1 MQNFPHDLN
10 DPEFANLI
18 RLQPNLIKKASYIFA
33 DAFNDNPLFKIL
45 IPDQA
50 ERKNMLHFLFEYLVT
65 YGVKCGT
72 VLCANKDLDAMAIL
86 IPESNV
92 NESFFDQ
99 LRCGGLK
106 ILYQFGRNFL
116 TKQAELGKLV
126 KACHQ
131 NSLEKIGQ
139 EHIYLS
145 SLCVHPS
152 KQGTGLAGILL
163 NSLIAYSNRQK
174 IPLYLET
181 AKEANLP
188 LYEHFGFKIIDSIKI
203 PKTEYII
210 FGLAYQPK
218 NLYQ

>member
-10 DPEFANLI
+10 APEFANLI
-18 RLQPNLIKKASYIFA
+18 RLQPNLIKTASLIFA
-33 DAFNDNPLFKIL
+33 DAFHNNPLFKIL
-45 IPDQA
+45 IPDEA
-50 ERKNMLHFLFEYLVT
+50 ERENKLHFLFEYLVT
-65 YGVKCGT
+65 YGVKCGV
-72 VLCANKDLDAMAIL
+72 VLCANKDLEGMAIL
-86 IPESNV
+86 ISESNV

-126 KACHQ
+126 KRCHQ

-139 EHIYLS
+139 RHIYLS

-152 KQGTGLAGILL
+152 KQGNGLAGILL
-163 NSLIAYSNRQK
+163 NSLITYSNHQK

-188 LYEHFGFKIIDSIKI
+188 LYEHFGFKIVDSIKI
-203 PKTEYII
+203 PRTDYII
-210 FGLAYQPK
+210 FGMAYIPC
-218 NLYQ
+218 